1 MIGAV
6 KFTVS
11 AETTA
16 SSEDVIDVISQWK
29 SLPDYWHGM
38 REISPSRGGMLKV
51 RFAFPGEGKMSYF
64 CDQESMYC
72 TENYHSGP
80 FTGFK
85 RIEISENGNGSTI
98 TVKWDVHLSLKLIIL
113 KRFITSHF
121 QQGTENALSRIIS
134 EAESRVK
141 VTQ

>member
-11 AETTA
+11 AHTTA
-16 SSEDVIDVISQWK
+16 SCEDVIDVLSEWK
-29 SLPDYWHGM
+29 SLPEYWHGM
-38 REISPSRGGMLKV
+38 REISQSNGGMFKV

-85 RIEISENGNGSTI
+85 KIQIYENNNGSTI
-98 TVKWDVHLSLKLIIL
+98 TVKWDIHLSFRLLIL
-113 KRFITSHF
+113 KRFLTRHF
-121 QQGTENALSRIIS
+121 QQGTENALSRIIL
-134 EAESRVK
+134 EAESRIK